1 MELFIALGTIFIFV
15 CLTGL
20 SILFIASWLVNSVL
34 GSKDPWIDYGLDE
47 ED

>member
-1 MELFIALGTIFIFV
+1 MELFIALATIFIFV

-20 SILFIASWLVNSVL
+20 SILFIAFWLVNSVL
-34 GSKDPWIDYGLDE
+34 GSKESRIDYGLDE